1 MRGKLIVFE
10 GPEGCG
16 KTTQV
21 RKTLSFLRK
30 KGVKAVHLREP
41 GGNVIS
47 EKIRDI
53 ILDPK
58 HKKMCAKTEMLLYV
72 AARAQIIEEKLMK
85 LLKEGKVVLLDR
97 FYPATVVYQ
106 GYARGLDKGIIDT
119 LNRYVLGGIRPDA
132 VIVYDV
138 SLKEAKKRM
147 AVRKTRD
154 RLESENDVF
163 HKKVRKGYLAEAK
176 KRKYKVIA
184 TDSKTAGGVFDE
196 TRAYLKKRK
205 VV

>member
-1 MRGKLIVFE
+1 MNGRLVVFE

-21 RKTLSFLRK
+21 KKTLIFMRK
-30 KGVKAVHLREP
+30 QGIKAVHLREP
-41 GGNVIS
+41 GGNMIS

-53 ILDPK
+53 ILDSR

-72 AARAQIIEEKLMK
+72 AARAQIIDEKLAK
-85 LLKEGKVVLLDR
+85 LLEEGKTVLLDR

-106 GYARGLDKGIIDT
+106 GYARGLDKGIIKT
-119 LNRYVLGGIRPDA
+119 LNRYVLGGIKPDA

-154 RLESENDVF
+154 RLESENDAF
-163 HKKVRKGYLAEAK
+163 HKKVRRGYLAEAE

-184 TDSKTAGGVFDE
+184 TDGKTAADVFAE
-196 TRAYLKKRK
+196 TREYLKKRK